1 MSNYR
6 TTCDITENREPQ
18 EQHEVVICEERKEW
32 SLNLSKQE
40 CKKWWYTRRE
50 VVRYRKKREGEGRET
65 EEGGGGGGVG
75 KSEHLQEATPPI
87 FANVEVKHLKSKQV
101 VRREWI

>member
-40 CKKWWYTRRE
+40 CKK
-50 VVRYRKKREGEGRET
+50 
-65 EEGGGGGGVG
+65 
-75 KSEHLQEATPPI
+75 
-87 FANVEVKHLKSKQV
+87 
-101 VRREWI
+101 